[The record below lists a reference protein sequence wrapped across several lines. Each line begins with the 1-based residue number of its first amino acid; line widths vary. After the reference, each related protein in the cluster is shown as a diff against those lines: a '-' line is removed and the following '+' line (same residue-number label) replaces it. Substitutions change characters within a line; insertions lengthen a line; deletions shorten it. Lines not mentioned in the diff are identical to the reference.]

1 MTRAIFLQANVFY
14 TLTPRVKN
22 VIRFLSRRSDRRRA
36 HSRRALS
43 RRALSR
49 RAQSPCSI
57 AADSHVYQRCISWLT
72 LRVLASSSVVGRVLA

>member
-43 RRALSR
+43 RRA
-49 RAQSPCSI
+49 QSPCSI

>member
-1 MTRAIFLQANVFY
+1 MTREIFLQANVFY

-49 RAQSPCSI
+49 RALSRRAPLPTLM
-57 AADSHVYQRCISWLT
+57 CISV
-72 LRVLASSSVVGRVLA
+72 VLAG

>member
-1 MTRAIFLQANVFY
+1 MTREIFLQANVFY

-49 RAQSPCSI
+49 RALSRRALSRRAPLPTLM
-57 AADSHVYQRCISWLT
+57 CISV
-72 LRVLASSSVVGRVLA
+72 VLAG

>member
-1 MTRAIFLQANVFY
+1 MTREIFLQANVFY

-49 RAQSPCSI
+49 RAPLPTLM
-57 AADSHVYQRCISWLT
+57 CISV
-72 LRVLASSSVVGRVLA
+72 VLAG

>member
-57 AADSHVYQRCISWLT
+57 ADSHVYQRCISWLIQH
-72 LRVLASSSVVGRVLA
+72 VLASSSVVGRVLA